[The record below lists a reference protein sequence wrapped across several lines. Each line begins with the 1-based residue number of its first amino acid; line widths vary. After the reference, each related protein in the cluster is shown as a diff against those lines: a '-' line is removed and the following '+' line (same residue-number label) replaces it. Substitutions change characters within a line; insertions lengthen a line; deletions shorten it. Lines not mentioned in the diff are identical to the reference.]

1 MRAEVLA
8 SLDQELINTVVLSGT
23 AYQHDNKVLFDMLKD
38 LTLQGN
44 AWEFIAGYNRSK
56 DGRAAWLALKA
67 QAEGPQASETRKQK
81 AYADIAK
88 AHYTG
93 SGRFTLQSYITK
105 HLAAHNVL
113 RKEGEMISENKKVT
127 DFLRGIQDSRL
138 DTAKQIVQSRT
149 DLMGDFTL
157 CQQHMATALAT
168 LQASAPASSRRQIGA
183 TGTTPTGKDPKDRS
197 GGNTG
202 KGTKR
207 PKGRGPSQD
216 GKNRQKKRFRQD
228 PFFGKTEAE
237 KEAIK
242 AERAAKKAQR
252 QISAMIKEGK
262 YITEFTQGGKKVE
275 IKISSMESNP
285 TSPQAQADEQVD
297 KKPAAV
303 SKPTSKPA
311 QESAGAQFGRSNRS
325 ARVVSVSAVAAAPA
339 YSAVSPATYA
349 PNELA
354 MKIDE
359 APGAAPSYQ
368 ETAPGVP
375 MDEETETEDEEKAT
389 KAKTAKKSKK
399 TSSPWDNSI
408 HELFT
413 AAGANLTYPDK
424 ACRITHAIKMFNA
437 EMAKHKTFQDD
448 PDGVPPNMSGSRK
461 YRLAEAINKYVKRLH
476 TKATEGDKDAQH
488 KMCMIHRAAE
498 MPVLDLLYKYSG
510 QLYKYEPERLKTQ
523 FEKGKPAY
531 IKLPYQKP
539 ESPKKASKK

>member
-1 MRAEVLA
+1 
-8 SLDQELINTVVLSGT
+8 
-23 AYQHDNKVLFDMLKD
+23 
-38 LTLQGN
+38 
-44 AWEFIAGYNRSK
+44 
-56 DGRAAWLALKA
+56 
-67 QAEGPQASETRKQK
+67 
-81 AYADIAK
+81 
-88 AHYTG
+88 
-93 SGRFTLQSYITK
+93 
-105 HLAAHNVL
+105 
-113 RKEGEMISENKKVT
+113 MISENKKVT

-183 TGTTPTGKDPKDRS
+183 TGTTPTGKDSKDKS

-228 PFFGKTEAE
+228 PFYGKTDAE

-252 QISAMIKEGK
+252 QISAMIREGK
-262 YITEFTQGGKKVE
+262 DITEFTQGGKKVE

-285 TSPQAQADEQVD
+285 SSPQAHED
-297 KKPAAV
+297 KQGDMKPAAV

-311 QESAGAQFGRSNRS
+311 KESAGAQFGRSNRS
-325 ARVVSVSAVAAAPA
+325 SRAVSVSAVAAAPA
-339 YSAVSPATYA
+339 YSAISPATHA
-349 PNELA
+349 PNELG
-354 MKIDE
+354 MKIDGVVAPPYQE
-359 APGAAPSYQ
+359 SAPGM
-368 ETAPGVP
+368 

-389 KAKTAKKSKK
+389 KTKTAKKSKK

-413 AAGANLTYPDK
+413 AAGATLTYPDK
-424 ACRITHAIKMFNA
+424 ACRITHATKMFNA
-437 EMAKHKTFQDD
+437 EMAKHKTFHDD

-476 TKATEGDKDAQH
+476 TKATEGDRDAQH

-498 MPVLDLLYKYSG
+498 MPVMDLLYKYG
-510 QLYKYEPERLKTQ
+510 NQLYKYEPERLKTQ

-531 IKLPYQKP
+531 IKLPNQKP
-539 ESPKKASKK
+539 DSPKKASKK